1 MTCVIKYPMQLKKN
15 LKKKNQKK
23 QTKTKTKK
31 IFKIYYI
38 NFQHEHIEF
47 FSPKKFPDLPNFL
60 SKQTLKG
67 NLFFF
72 FFF

>member
-1 MTCVIKYPMQLKKN
+1 MTCVIKYPMQLKKKN
-15 LKKKNQKK
+15 KK
-23 QTKTKTKK
+23 TKTKTKK

-47 FSPKKFPDLPNFL
+47 FSPKKFPDLQNFL

-72 FFF
+72 C